1 MVVAVT
7 GHRPNKMYGYD
18 LYDARYIKIK
28 NEMKQFLIEKKCT
41 VGISGMALGID
52 QLFALAIIEL
62 KEEGYDIQL
71 WCAIPCRNHSCKWPK
86 HAQELY
92 QKILERADKVVYVSE
107 ENYAPYLMQ
116 KRNEWMVD
124 RIDELLAI
132 YNGTPGGTKN
142 CIDYAKKLGKPITII
157 CP

>member
-1 MVVAVT
+1 
-7 GHRPNKMYGYD
+7 
-18 LYDARYIKIK
+18 
-28 NEMKQFLIEKKCT
+28 
-41 VGISGMALGID
+41 
-52 QLFALAIIEL
+52 
-62 KEEGYDIQL
+62 
-71 WCAIPCRNHSCKWPK
+71 
-86 HAQELY
+86 
-92 QKILERADKVVYVSE
+92 
-107 ENYAPYLMQ
+107 MQ